1 MNIEEIKHIQI
12 EPGIHQWNVED
23 VDGLMT
29 AGSIT
34 VNLPGDTVI
43 QICSVEYLGTGRFKN
58 TVSIHNLND
67 TEVTIF
73 SKIKKSIRRV
83 KNSIWTKIMGVE
95 A

>member
-1 MNIEEIKHIQI
+1 MKIEEIKHIKI
-12 EPGIHQWNVED
+12 KPGLHQWSED
-23 VDGLMT
+23 ETTTMT
-29 AGSIT
+29 AGSIE
-34 VNLPGDTVI
+34 VWIPGGTVI